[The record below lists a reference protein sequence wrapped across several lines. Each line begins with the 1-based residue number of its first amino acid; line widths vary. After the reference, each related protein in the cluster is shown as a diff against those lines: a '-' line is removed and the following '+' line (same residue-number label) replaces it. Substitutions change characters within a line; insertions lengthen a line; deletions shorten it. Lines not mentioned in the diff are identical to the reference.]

1 MDWRFHI
8 EQWRVLP
15 SLLAVMRARRG
26 SHPGDHPLVL
36 ALSLQRFTTLGRAL
50 NNGLGIVCSVT

>member
-8 EQWRVLP
+8 EQWRVPP
-15 SLLAVMRARRG
+15 SLPAVMRARRS

-36 ALSLQRFTTLGRAL
+36 ALSLRRFTLGRAL
-50 NNGLGIVCSVT
+50 NNGLGIACSVT